1 MYHSHRVQFLY
12 VHVHIMFT
20 CFIINCWNNGSCL
33 YSQTMTAVSKVE
45 HIETVNIQG
54 WLAAIQ

>member
-20 CFIINCWNNGSCL
+20 CFIINCRYNGSCL
-33 YSQTMTAVSKVE
+33 YSQTMTAVNKVKPM
-45 HIETVNIQG
+45 
-54 WLAAIQ
+54 